1 MTGSPPN
8 PGPHRPLRLADIGDA
23 APAWITLLTTE
34 HYNLQTQRASTIGE
48 VNGRAS
54 VFLGAVSAGLIS
66 LGFYGH
72 AGRNAGATTF
82 YVLVLSSLAFLGLVT
97 FLRCLEISID
107 DRQFTIRITNLRII
121 YAQLVPELSHT
132 LLESAGAEQSLA
144 MLTPRRKPFQ
154 RMLSVAGSI
163 GVVTS
168 IVFGADIGVLAFG
181 LNAPLVAAILVGVG
195 AGLVT
200 LFASVRFQS
209 ARWRGSYAFEA
220 APRDIRFTDRLDGG
234 TGGGA

>member
-1 MTGSPPN
+1 MSEPPPN
-8 PGPHRPLRLADIGDA
+8 PGPEKPLRLADIGDS

-82 YVLVLSSLAFLGLVT
+82 YVLVLSALTFLGVVT

-107 DRQFTIRITNLRII
+107 DRQFTLRIKNLRVI
-121 YAQLVPELSHT
+121 YAQLVPELSHA
-132 LLESAGAEQSLA
+132 LLESAGNEQAVA
-144 MLTPRRKPFQ
+144 MLTPRRQPFQ

-168 IVFGADIGVLAFG
+168 ILLGADVGVLTFG
-181 LNAPLVAAILVGVG
+181 LGAPLAAALPVGVVV
-195 AGLVT
+195 GLVT
-200 LFASVRFQS
+200 VFASVRFQS
-209 ARWRGSYAFEA
+209 ARWRGSYASE
-220 APRDIRFTDRLDGG
+220 PTRTKL
-234 TGGGA
+234 